1 MEEMVS
7 VAEGARILGVHPDTL
22 RRLIKQGQ
30 IPALRVGRSWRLRP
44 SDLAPGF
51 QQAPAAAP
59 EKNRKR
65 GRFARLAAGIAS
77 TGARSA

>member
-7 VAEGARILGVHPDTL
+7 VAEGARILGVHPETL

-44 SDLAPGF
+44 SDLVPGF
-51 QQAPAAAP
+51 QQAPAP
-59 EKNRKR
+59 EKKEKR